1 MRSSTICSSR
11 CRRPPYASSDQVSD
25 IEFSIDAFKR
35 LVTPLGRS
43 LLLLGLVA
51 WVLALVGEWP
61 LLQIISVVCL
71 VLWVI
76 ALTTVV
82 IPGSLTGRTHVVP
95 ARTVAGESASV
106 DLVVEAAGGFPVLSP
121 VVNVD
126 VGDQRHA
133 VRMPTVRKG
142 EQVTESL
149 HFDDLRRGVI
159 PVSPARQERGDP
171 IGLIRWFQQITHS
184 HEILVMPRT
193 IDLPTLPGGAIR
205 DQEGRPIDEVSM
217 SDLAFHALREYVP
230 GDDLRHVHW
239 RSSAKTDTLM
249 VRQYLDSRRNHQT
262 VVVDSSPDSYR
273 HDDDFELALSIAASF
288 AIRAASDGLD
298 ISFLCGSNAVTNR
311 GAEAVLDATCRAEL
325 EEADLGAT
333 VRQGMRLAPETS
345 QMVLVTGGNADRGS
359 GSLLRASLPIEVNAL
374 LVKADHRNMSLLSRH
389 YGVTN
394 VEVQKLEDLPRLVDG
409 ASR

>member
-1 MRSSTICSSR
+1 M
-11 CRRPPYASSDQVSD
+11 SD
-25 IEFSIDAFKR
+25 IEFSFDAFKR
-35 LVTPLGRS
+35 LITPLGRS
-43 LLLLGLVA
+43 LLLLGLTG
-51 WVLALVGEWP
+51 WLLGTFGDWPFMKVLATA
-61 LLQIISVVCL
+61 CL

-76 ALTTVV
+76 ALITVV
-82 IPGSLTGRTHVVP
+82 IPGSLTGHTRVTP
-95 ARTVAGESASV
+95 ARTVAGEDATVDISV
-106 DLVVEAAGGFPVLSP
+106 AANGSIPVLSP

-133 VRMPTVRKG
+133 VRMPTVRRG
-142 EQVTESL
+142 DAVSESL
-149 HFDDLRRGVI
+149 HFEDLRRGVI

-171 IGLIRWFQQITHS
+171 IGLIRWFQQITHA

-193 IDLPTLPGGAIR
+193 VDLPTLMGGAIR

-262 VVVDSSPDSYR
+262 VVVDSSPGSYR
-273 HDDDFELALSIAASF
+273 DDEDFELALSIAASF
-288 AIRAASDGLD
+288 AIRAAADGLD
-298 ISFLCGSNAVTNR
+298 LSFLCGSQAVTNR

-325 EEADLGAT
+325 EETDLGAT
-333 VRQGMRLAPETS
+333 LRQGMRLAPETS
-345 QMVLVTGGNADRGS
+345 QMVLVTGGKVDRGS
-359 GSLLRASLPIEVNAL
+359 GTLLRSSLPVEVSAL
-374 LVKADHRNMSLLSRH
+374 LVKADHRNMSLLSRQ

-394 VEVQKLEDLPRLVDG
+394 VEVQKLEDLPRLVEG
-409 ASR
+409 ATR